1 MEIRVMTIDDYDMV
15 YQLWLNTPGMGLNHI
30 DDSKKGIHKYLLRNP
45 HTSFVAIENNQI
57 IGVIMS
63 GHDGRRGFIY
73 HLSVATHQRHKGI
86 GSTLLQSA
94 MDALEYEGIHKV
106 ALVTF
111 ADNQVGNQFWEK
123 NGFIIRDDLFYRN
136 KAIHPLKVIKP

>member
-1 MEIRVMTIDDYDMV
+1 
-15 YQLWLNTPGMGLNHI
+15 
-30 DDSKKGIHKYLLRNP
+30 
-45 HTSFVAIENNQI
+45 
-57 IGVIMS
+57 
-63 GHDGRRGFIY
+63 
-73 HLSVATHQRHKGI
+73 
-86 GSTLLQSA
+86 